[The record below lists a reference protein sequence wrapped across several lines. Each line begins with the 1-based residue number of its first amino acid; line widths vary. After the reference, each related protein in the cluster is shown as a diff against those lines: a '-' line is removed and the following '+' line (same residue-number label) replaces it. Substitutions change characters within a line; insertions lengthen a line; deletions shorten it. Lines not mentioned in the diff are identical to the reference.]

1 MMKLQIRSTDHGD
14 RRRTLQTYGCGSA
27 VPQAL
32 VTEWVRARPWT
43 KPPASR
49 TAPLQ
54 EGLRPVKSHCS
65 ILAEDAIKAAVNYNS
80 ATLRSDPLRV
90 CFLPDLP
97 TVSKAHVCHPHW
109 CCHRYLAKRAKGV
122 GVLGVNR
129 SVQAWRKASIR

>member
-1 MMKLQIRSTDHGD
+1 VGQGKTLDEAASIKNSAIAG
-14 RRRTLQTYGCGSA
+14 RRRC
-27 VPQAL
+27 
-32 VTEWVRARPWT
+32 
-43 KPPASR
+43 
-49 TAPLQ
+49 
-54 EGLRPVKSHCS
+54 PVKSHCS